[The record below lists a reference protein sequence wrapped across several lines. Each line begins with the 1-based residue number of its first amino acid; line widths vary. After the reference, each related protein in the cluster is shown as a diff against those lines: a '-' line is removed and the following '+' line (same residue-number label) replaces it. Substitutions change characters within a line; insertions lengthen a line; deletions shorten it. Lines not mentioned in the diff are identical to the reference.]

1 MTLLSSLAASLQ
13 TAAEKV
19 SHMDVASKQKG
30 GELKTKANELASHE
44 RVQNIKSN
52 ASKMGKDAL
61 NYAKENPAEVLLG
74 LMALMVYDAT
84 ETLEDIEA
92 HEEIE
97 SAVAVAEYL
106 DR

>member
-30 GELKTKANELASHE
+30 GELKTKANEFASHE

-52 ASKMGKDAL
+52 ASELL

>member
-30 GELKTKANELASHE
+30 GELKTKASEFASHE

-52 ASKMGKDAL
+52 AS
-61 NYAKENPAEVLLG
+61 
-74 LMALMVYDAT
+74 MVYDAT